1 MRGMEEKKSRYLDM
15 SLKKVYLEP
24 TRMGRKKLEQRTATE
39 YWTKKLVDIESYGGL
54 SVREVLD
61 GLHDGELELKPRD
74 WTHILFHESGSNVT
88 LLVEIKSIRFYR
100 GHHGFFIHLG
110 EVVKDYKPES
120 EDEGNENDHV
130 NV

>member
-1 MRGMEEKKSRYLDM
+1 MEEGARYLDM
-15 SLKKVYLEP
+15 SLKSVYMEP
-24 TRMGRKKLEQRTATE
+24 TRMGVKKLEQRTATL

-54 SVREVLD
+54 SVREVRD
-61 GLHDGELELKPRD
+61 GLHDGELEFKPRD

-88 LLVEIKSIRFYR
+88 LLVEIEKIKFYR

-110 EVVKDYKPES
+110 KVIKDYKPE
-120 EDEGNENDHV
+120 NENRGEENNHT